1 MNKHTIQWDRPSNSY
16 RTLVALDDEFASG
29 PPAGEDELPHLLQQA
44 IQYFEGEGT
53 HSKRRGTLP
62 PRTALDDVP
71 GLLRRLRALLT
82 VRPPAPLPPH
92 VHAWLDAL
100 LQHQRRASG
109 DVDAGDL
116 AAVSEAV
123 PQTWFRPSEA
133 VAIWQGD
140 ITRLAADA
148 IVNAANAELLGCFRP
163 FHPCID
169 NAIHWAAGPRLREDC
184 GRIMTAQGHTE
195 VTGGA
200 KITRGYNLPA
210 RFVLHTVG
218 PIVQGSLT
226 DVHRRHLGQC
236 YRACLDVAAD
246 VGGIQ
251 TLAFC
256 AISTGVFGFPKR
268 AAASIAVQAVAA
280 WMNER
285 PRHFS
290 KVIFNVFSDEDE
302 AAYVGAFSGRTVHD
316 S

>member
-1 MNKHTIQWDRPSNSY
+1 MNEHTVQWDRPSNSY

-29 PPAGEDELPHLLQQA
+29 PPAGEDELPQLLQQA
-44 IQYFEGEGT
+44 VQYFEGEGT
-53 HSKRRGTLP
+53 QEPRGILP

-71 GLLRRLRALLT
+71 GLLRWLRALLT

-92 VHAWLDAL
+92 VHAWLDAI

-109 DVDAGDL
+109 HVDAGSL
-116 AAVSEAV
+116 AAVSEIL
-123 PQTWFRPSEA
+123 PQTWFRPSKA

-163 FHPCID
+163 FHVCID

-184 GRIMTAQGHTE
+184 GRIMTAQGHPQ
-195 VTGGA
+195 VTGVA

-218 PIVQGSLT
+218 PIVQGPLT
-226 DVHRRHLGQC
+226 EMHRRNLAQC

-285 PRHFS
+285 PTHLS
-290 KVIFNVFSDEDE
+290 TVIFNVFSDEDE
-302 AAYVGAFSGRTVHD
+302 AAYVDALAGRTGHE